1 MLSSDERWRSR
12 RAARVVVA
20 PAVWIRDSRRTRRF
34 MVAALVPWS
43 LLWVGLGVAL
53 LLTPHKTGPAQTPGQ
68 RVLLGVISLAV
79 AAPGVILA
87 RRLVTTGLWIG
98 RDGIVIRGP
107 FSTQRVSLADADAFV
122 PGVAGS
128 LNGTP
133 CPMLQLKPRGAIGVW
148 ALGREGVIFHYQ
160 RYLAALKP
168 LCEELNAVL
177 RATKSGP

>member
-1 MLSSDERWRSR
+1 MRR

-20 PAVWIRDSRRTRRF
+20 PGVWIRDSRRTRRF

-43 LLWVGLGVAL
+43 LMWGGLGVWL
-53 LLTPHKTGPAQTPGQ
+53 LLTPHKTGSAHQTPGQ
-68 RVLLGVISLAV
+68 RVLIGFISLAV
-79 AAPGVILA
+79 AAPGVVLA

-98 RDGIVIRGP
+98 PAGIVIRGP
-107 FSTQRVSLADADAFV
+107 FSTRRVSLADADIFV
-122 PGVAGS
+122 PGVTGGG
-128 LNGTP
+128 NGTP
-133 CPMLQLKPRGAIGVW
+133 CPMLQLKPRGAIGVR

-177 RATKSGP
+177 RATKSGA